1 MKISVFM
8 SKLAWES
15 SKRRKIKAKSSSGP
29 TNNLVLFYVFFLV
42 LFSVVSR
49 SKNTKLPSESNDK
62 QINAEPTEG
71 AQDNHVGFKYV
82 KAFRLRRWPSVG
94 AARKC
99 YILPPSHLTRSKH
112 GKFMVQWDSGIAF
125 PPTIFIALLIA

>member
-1 MKISVFM
+1 M

-42 LFSVVSR
+42 LFSVVSH

-62 QINAEPTEG
+62 QIINAEPTEG
-71 AQDNHVGFKYV
+71 AQDNHEGFKYV